1 MVEMVIDSIRVSLV
15 NYQRVVVLKEQEMDR
30 YLPIWIGPAEAD
42 AIAIKLQD
50 MTTPRP
56 LTHDLLTSIISTL
69 GWKVDF
75 VLVNDLQDDI
85 FYAKICLSR
94 DGQQIEVDS
103 RPSDA
108 IALAV
113 RVKVP
118 IYTDETVLERA
129 GILIDQK
136 TGKPSLIKENK
147 GGEVTDE
154 ELRRLSAFREFVDQL
169 DLKDF
174 DKDEG

>member
-1 MVEMVIDSIRVSLV
+1 
-15 NYQRVVVLKEQEMDR
+15 
-30 YLPIWIGPAEAD
+30 
-42 AIAIKLQD
+42 
-50 MTTPRP
+50 
-56 LTHDLLTSIISTL
+56 
-69 GWKVDF
+69 VDF

-85 FYAKICLSR
+85 FYARICLSR

-118 IYTDETVLERA
+118 IYTDESVLEKA

-147 GGEVTDE
+147 GGEVTE

-169 DLKDF
+169 DLKGF